1 MRIQCLSFAAL
12 ITAPASAFAP
22 TAINARHSFI
32 LRNERPQAGAS
43 GDDLRLQR
51 TSYAPMSVDNGQV
64 GNFGN
69 IGGDFEEATH
79 TTGSVIDAKASSPSR
94 KPPMSLSALVSGS
107 SGTPLPPVDL
117 KSTSPRRKPPMNLS
131 ALVSGSSGT
140 PLPPVDLKS
149 TSPRR
154 KPPMS
159 LSALVPG
166 GSAGS
171 APAAPPAPPSPVA
184 AEETPEP
191 PADFFVED
199 STAPPAEASFE
210 SMDSPSPPAPVEVVE
225 QPAPVRNVRDSRPKT
240 YGFGGGKKPGKS
252 MGSYQDN
259 L

>member
-12 ITAPASAFAP
+12 IAAPASAFAP
-22 TAINARHSFI
+22 TAVNARRSSV
-32 LRNERPQAGAS
+32 LRNERPQSGAS

-51 TSYAPMSVDNGQV
+51 TSYAPMSMDNGQV
-64 GNFGN
+64 GNFGK
-69 IGGDFEEATH
+69 IGGDFEDAAH
-79 TTGSVIDAKASSPSR
+79 TTGSVIDAKPASPSR
-94 KPPMSLSALVSGS
+94 KPPLSVSALVAGS

-131 ALVSGSSGT
+131 ALVSGSSGN

-159 LSALVPG
+159 LSALVSG
-166 GSAGS
+166 ASAGS
-171 APAAPPAPPSPVA
+171 APAAPPAPPSAVAAEQTPEPVA
-184 AEETPEP
+184 AE
-191 PADFFVED
+191 D
-199 STAPPAEASFE
+199 SPVPPAEASFQTV
-210 SMDSPSPPAPVEVVE
+210 DSQSPQAPVEPAE
-225 QPAPVRNVRDSRPKT
+225 QPAPVRNVRDSRPKS
-240 YGFGGGKKPGKS
+240 YGLGGGKKPGKS